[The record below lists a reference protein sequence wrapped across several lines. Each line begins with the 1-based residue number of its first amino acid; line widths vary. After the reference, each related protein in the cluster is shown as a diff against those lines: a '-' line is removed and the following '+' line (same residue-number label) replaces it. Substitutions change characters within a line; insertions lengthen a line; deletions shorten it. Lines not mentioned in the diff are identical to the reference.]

1 MLDEPVRPPVAALH
15 VEAAAEGS
23 AGFQNAAG
31 FAVSGLLVREGVK
44 AIHGQHDIE
53 AFILKR
59 QRADVALH
67 EGDIPDPRSLRL
79 LLRRGHHVLGIIQ
92 AGDLCVRKV
101 PVDRHGQ
108 DACPDRNF

>member
-31 FAVSGLLVREGVK
+31 FAVSGFLVREGVK
-44 AIHGQHDIE
+44 SVHGQHEIE

-59 QRADVALH
+59 QRADVALQ
-67 EGDIPDPRSLRL
+67 ESDVCQPQRFRL
-79 LLRRGHHVLGIIQ
+79 LLRRGHHDFGIIGT
-92 AGDLCVRKV
+92 GDVRIRKV